1 MSPANIRGV
10 ARKAKSEGQGLEDLY
25 AEPLADFTNRRNALA
40 KELRDAG
47 DREAADDVKALRKP
61 SLPAWAI
68 NQGVRADRKAAAK
81 LLDAGDAL
89 RGAHEQA
96 LGGDADDLRVAM
108 AKEAD
113 AVEAMT
119 MAAVRAGEPEKLAGG
134 MLDRVRDTLRAVAG
148 DEELRGEFEAG
159 CVTRDRKPVGLGG
172 MALGDAT
179 GGSSSKRR
187 RKAKRPSGPTAAQ
200 RRKADAKVTKARK
213 ALDARRRDV
222 AAATEKSER
231 ARRAAKEAEARVADA
246 EEAERLA
253 GEDLDAAEEARAE
266 L

>member
-10 ARKAKSEGQGLEDLY
+10 ARKAKPVGQGLEDLY

-68 NQGVRADRKAAAK
+68 NQGVRADHKAAAK

-148 DEELRGEFEAG
+148 DEELRSEFEAG

-172 MALGDAT
+172 MALGAT
-179 GGSSSKRR
+179 PRGSSSKRKR
-187 RKAKRPSGPTAAQ
+187 KRPSGPTAAQ

-231 ARRAAKEAEARVADA
+231 SRRAAKEAEARVADA

-253 GEDLDAAEEARAE
+253 GEDLGAAQEARAE

>member
-1 MSPANIRGV
+1 LSPANIRGV
-10 ARKAKSEGQGLEDLY
+10 ARKAKPVGQGLEDLY

-68 NQGVRADRKAAAK
+68 NQGVRADHKAAAK

-148 DEELRGEFEAG
+148 DEELRSEFEAG
-159 CVTRDRKPVGLGG
+159 CVTRDRKPGG
-172 MALGDAT
+172 MALGAT
-179 GGSSSKRR
+179 PRGSSSKRKR
-187 RKAKRPSGPTAAQ
+187 KRPSGPTAAQ

-231 ARRAAKEAEARVADA
+231 SRRAAKEAEARVADA

-253 GEDLDAAEEARAE
+253 GEDLGAAQEARAE